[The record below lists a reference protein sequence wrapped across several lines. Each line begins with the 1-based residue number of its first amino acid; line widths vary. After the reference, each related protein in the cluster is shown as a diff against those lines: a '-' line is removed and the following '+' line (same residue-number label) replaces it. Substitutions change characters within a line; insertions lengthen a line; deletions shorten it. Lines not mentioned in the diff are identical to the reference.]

1 MGRGEAAVTGP
12 LVLGLDT
19 QPTRLGVALV
29 TLGGEPA
36 PVWADT
42 FPLRR
47 PGVTL
52 GHAVRDVVRRASAE
66 AERAGGEVVRV
77 GIERAII
84 GGKNTSLE
92 TCWDSGGVYALA
104 RDGCQRVWKGRK
116 LLIVSLRVGEWKML
130 ALGKGH
136 GNATKDQVAVWAR
149 RLAAEAGWDEIR
161 MNGLAERDA
170 TDAVGIGVGA
180 AKKGG
185 AA

>member
-1 MGRGEAAVTGP
+1 MGRGEAPVSALT
-12 LVLGLDT
+12 LGLDT
-19 QPTRLGVALV
+19 QPTRIGVALV
-29 TLGGEPA
+29 TLEEEPA
-36 PVWADT
+36 PVWANT
-42 FPLRR
+42 FPLVR
-47 PGVTL
+47 PGRTL
-52 GHAVRDVVRRASAE
+52 GHAVRDAVRRANHE

-77 GIERAII
+77 GIERAIV
-84 GGKNTSLE
+84 GGRNTSLD
-92 TCWDSGGVYALA
+92 TCWDSGGVYHLAL
-104 RDGCQRVWKGRK
+104 DGCLRVWKGTR
-116 LLIVSLRVGEWKML
+116 LLIVPLRPGQWKMA
-130 ALGKGH
+130 ALGVGH

>member
-1 MGRGEAAVTGP
+1 MTTP
-12 LVLGLDT
+12 LCLGIDS
-19 QPTRLGVALV
+19 QPTRIGLALV
-29 TLGGEPA
+29 TLEDEPR

-47 PGVTL
+47 PTL
-52 GHAVRDVVRRASAE
+52 TIGQAVRGAIRKASAE
-66 AERAGGEVVRV
+66 AERAGADVVRV

-84 GGKNTSLE
+84 IGPHSSAE

-116 LLIVSLRVGEWKML
+116 LLIVPVRVAEWKML

-136 GNATKDQVAVWAR
+136 GNDSKDLVAVWAR
-149 RLAAEAGWDEIR
+149 RRALEAGWDEVR
-161 MNGLAERDA
+161 MNGLAKMDA
-170 TDAVGIGVGA
+170 TDALGIAVGA
-180 AKKGG
+180 ARKGG